1 MLLLYSPI
9 HRAVAGKL
17 REKNLLRGRE
27 ATPTHT
33 SSRDAFGE
41 QQPKYGPSPRN
52 PRNTQATLEKGSI
65 KILQFICRIRINI

>member
-41 QQPKYGPSPRN
+41 QQPKYGPSPQN
-52 PRNTQATLEKGSI
+52 PRNTGERLNTDSEYYNFFVGPE
-65 KILQFICRIRINI
+65 